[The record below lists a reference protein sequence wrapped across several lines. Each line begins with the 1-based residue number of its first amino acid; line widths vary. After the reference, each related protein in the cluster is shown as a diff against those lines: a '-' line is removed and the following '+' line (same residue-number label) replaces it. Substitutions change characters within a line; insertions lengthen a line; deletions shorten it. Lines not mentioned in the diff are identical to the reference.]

1 MLNHVEELK
10 RCKTVL
16 ELNCFANRYAGNS
29 EYANNFR
36 KSLKKETDFSKALTK
51 VWNFALQQEGKYFLG
66 REGIP
71 KIRSGGAITG
81 LECHSESHRQL
92 I

>member
-1 MLNHVEELK
+1 MLSHVEELK
-10 RCKTVL
+10 NCKNVIDLLHFT
-16 ELNCFANRYAGNS
+16 NRYAGTS

-36 KSLKKETDFSKALTK
+36 KSLKKETDFNKALTK

-81 LECHSESHRQL
+81 LECHSEGHR
-92 I
+92 